1 MIIAQRKSIKEILEM
16 LEGYKKILIL
26 GCRACVTVCCAGG
39 QKEVE
44 VMGSIIRIDRK
55 KRNKAVE
62 TIERVIDRQCDAI
75 YFSMVDNL
83 IQESEVVL
91 SLACGVGVNMLAET
105 YPKKLILPALNTGF
119 MGITE
124 EQGVWSERCIG
135 CGDCIL
141 DKTAG
146 LCPLARCPK
155 GVLNGPCLGSN
166 QGKCEVYPE
175 NDCVWY
181 LIYKRLK
188 ELNQLDKLKEIIPPK
203 NWSEGLPPRK
213 IIREDIR
220 L

>member
-1 MIIAQRKSIKEILEM
+1 MIIAQRKPIKEILKM
-16 LEGYKKILIL
+16 LEGYKKILIV

-55 KRNKAVE
+55 RRNIAVK
-62 TIERVIDRQCDAI
+62 TIERVIDRQCDSI
-75 YFSMVDNL
+75 YFSAIDEDVQKSDA
-83 IQESEVVL
+83 VL

-105 YPKKLILPALNTGF
+105 YPKKVILPALNTGF

>member
-1 MIIAQRKSIKEILEM
+1 MIVAEGKPIKEILRM
-16 LEGYKKILIL
+16 LEGYKKVLIL

-55 KRNKAVE
+55 RKGIDVK
-62 TIERVIDRQCDAI
+62 TFERVIDRQCDPVFFSAI
-75 YFSMVDNL
+75 DED
-83 IQESEVVL
+83 IKESDAVL
-91 SLACGVGVNMLAET
+91 SLACGVGVNMLAEN
-105 YPKKLILPALNTGF
+105 YPEKVILPGLNTGF

-124 EQGVWSERCIG
+124 EQGIWAERCIG

-141 DKTAG
+141 AKTAG

-155 GVLNGPCLGSN
+155 GILNGPCPGSMA
-166 QGKCEVYPE
+166 GKCEVNPE

-181 LIYKRLK
+181 LIYRRLK
-188 ELNQLDKLKEIIPPK
+188 ELNQLDKLEEIIPPK
-203 NWSEGLPPRK
+203 DWSKGAPPRK
-213 IIREDIR
+213 VVREDIM